1 MKVMRREV
9 VNENSWK
16 QSFESIYRELEVANR
31 KKNSLDD
38 LLARNRVSKPTYE
51 YLLRNLDEEISKLEA
66 HLKSLTKSMSK
77 RINELQKQIKLFE
90 VFFANFELLHI
101 GFEVDEETYARQRE
115 IMIKGMVA
123 SKKEMEEIENALK
136 KIGGK

>member
-1 MKVMRREV
+1 M
-9 VNENSWK
+9 NENSWK
-16 QSFESIYRELEVANR
+16 QPFESIYRELEMTNI

-90 VFFANFELLHI
+90 VFFASLELLHI
-101 GFEVDEETYARQRE
+101 GFEVDEETYAQRRE
-115 IMIKGMVA
+115 IMIKGIEA
-123 SKKEMEEIENALK
+123 SKKEMEEIKNALK
-136 KIGGK
+136 KIGSK